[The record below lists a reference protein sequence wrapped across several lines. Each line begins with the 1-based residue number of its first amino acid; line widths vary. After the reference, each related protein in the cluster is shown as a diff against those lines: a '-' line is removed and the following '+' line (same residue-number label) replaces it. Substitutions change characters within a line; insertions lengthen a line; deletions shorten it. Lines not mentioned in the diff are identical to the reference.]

1 MERISYK
8 LTAPGIG
15 AEVASSSGSL
25 SFTVPRFVFSSSY
38 CCRGPK
44 GCNLYCC
51 FIFSSRLRGSPKTG
65 EERTDI
71 IQAIKL
77 GSEEKIVRF
86 CKALQSFSP
95 VDSHVVPEAWDM
107 PGYDSKVI
115 MAGGTFVQGSTM
127 ELSADAPLRPPY
139 IIYLQGGLSYDYVK
153 IAVTKAAVKMLEKN
167 K

>member
-1 MERISYK
+1 
-8 LTAPGIG
+8 
-15 AEVASSSGSL
+15 
-25 SFTVPRFVFSSSY
+25 
-38 CCRGPK
+38 
-44 GCNLYCC
+44 
-51 FIFSSRLRGSPKTG
+51 
-65 EERTDI
+65 
-71 IQAIKL
+71 
-77 GSEEKIVRF
+77 
-86 CKALQSFSP
+86 
-95 VDSHVVPEAWDM
+95 M